1 MLQINEEDVK
11 ILIKNN
17 CGTLRKSHSSI
28 IQLDNFLN
36 KKNKKN
42 TSKFVILLTYRI
54 DKSML

>member
-28 IQLDNFLN
+28 IQLDNFVN
-36 KKNKKN
+36 KKTRKIRLN
-42 TSKFVILLTYRI
+42 S
-54 DKSML
+54 